1 MSGAEGMSEHDWMR
15 LVYLTLLLAFLAPA
29 FYFRRRLNSD
39 FWKDAIIWIA
49 LGGVLGGGYM
59 LFLG

>member
-1 MSGAEGMSEHDWMR
+1 MDEHDWMR
-15 LVYLTLLLAFLAPA
+15 LVYLALLLAFLAPA
-29 FYFRRRLNSD
+29 FYFRRRISSD

-49 LGGVLGGGYM
+49 LGGVLVGGYL